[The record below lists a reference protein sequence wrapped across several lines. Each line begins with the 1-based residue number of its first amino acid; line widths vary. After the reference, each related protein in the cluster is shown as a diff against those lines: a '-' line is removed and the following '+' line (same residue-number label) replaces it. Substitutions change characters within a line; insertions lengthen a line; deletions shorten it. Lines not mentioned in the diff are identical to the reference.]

1 MFAQQDPQFTQYM
14 YNTQVVNPGYA
25 GSRDI
30 LSVGVLGRYQW
41 VNIEGAPRTYTFTLN
56 SPMGLM
62 NKSGIGLSIVHDQ
75 LGIVKDTN
83 INIDYSYRLY
93 LSNETKLAFGL
104 KAGLDLFNVDYSAL
118 NTNTTTPD
126 NLLQNNIDNS
136 LLPQIGAGLYL
147 YSNKWYVGLSVPNFL
162 ETNHYKTS
170 DVEAKEKMHFFGIAG
185 YVFDLGETVKFKPA
199 TLFKAVEGTPLQV
212 DLSANFLLKEK
223 LTLGA
228 AYRWDAAVSALAG
241 FQISDSIFAGMAYD
255 YDTTILNDYS
265 GGSYEIIL
273 RFDLVT
279 RTVKAISPRFF

>member
-41 VNIEGAPRTYTFTLN
+41 VNIEGAPRTYTFTVN
-56 SPMGLM
+56 SPIGLM

-93 LSNETKLAFGL
+93 LSSETKLAFGL
-104 KAGLDLFNVDYSAL
+104 KAGLDVFNVDYSAL
-118 NTNTTTPD
+118 NTNTNTPD
-126 NLLQNNIDNS
+126 ILLQNNIENS
-136 LLPQIGAGLYL
+136 LLPQVGAGLYL

-162 ETNHYKTS
+162 ETNHYKSS
-170 DVEAKEKMHFFGIAG
+170 DVEAKEKTHFFGIAG
-185 YVFDLGETVKFKPA
+185 YVFNLSETVKFKPA
-199 TLFKAVEGTPLQV
+199 TLFKAVEGSPLQV
-212 DLSANFLLKEK
+212 DFSANFLLNEK

-241 FQISDSIFAGMAYD
+241 FQISDSIFAGVAYD

-265 GGSYEIIL
+265 GGSYEIII